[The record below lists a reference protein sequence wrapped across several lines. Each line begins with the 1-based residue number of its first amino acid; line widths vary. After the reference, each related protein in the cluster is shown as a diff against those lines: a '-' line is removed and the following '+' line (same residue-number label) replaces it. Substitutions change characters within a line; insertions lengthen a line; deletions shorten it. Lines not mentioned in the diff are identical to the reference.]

1 MGQAKA
7 EHCSNVFQF
16 NRDNLERI
24 NNICSPLNDHFGIV
38 GFGHGR
44 FFDNGKYLF
53 ISNTPLILESTV
65 GSDCFF
71 RSDYFKKHPNF
82 FCKYE
87 PFKDVWPENAGDHL
101 IDLYRENGFYNG
113 YSIVS
118 ENEGTNEST
127 FFVTKNDDTHIK
139 DFYKNH
145 SSVLDSFLDHFK
157 SIAPDIFDLTDE
169 SKLGFSPYVNETYPK
184 IEKIFLKSTP
194 WERILDN
201 FSASLESQFNDEIE
215 TIMKIHFL
223 TKREIQCLI
232 MLSRGDTGKEVARKL
247 NISPRTVESHIN
259 KLRIKT
265 NRQTKV
271 EIIHWFKEV
280 FKPFLNDK
288 SSRINSTFCCNI

>member
-1 MGQAKA
+1 
-7 EHCSNVFQF
+7 
-16 NRDNLERI
+16 
-24 NNICSPLNDHFGIV
+24 
-38 GFGHGR
+38 
-44 FFDNGKYLF
+44 
-53 ISNTPLILESTV
+53 
-65 GSDCFF
+65 
-71 RSDYFKKHPNF
+71 
-82 FCKYE
+82 
-87 PFKDVWPENAGDHL
+87 L

-215 TIMKIHFL
+215 TIMKIHSL
-223 TKREIQCLI
+223 TKREVQCLI
-232 MLSRGDTGKEVARKL
+232 LLSRGDTGKEVARKL
-247 NISPRTVESHIN
+247 NLSPRTVESHIN
-259 KLRIKT
+259 NLRVKT
-265 NRQTKV
+265 NRQTKI